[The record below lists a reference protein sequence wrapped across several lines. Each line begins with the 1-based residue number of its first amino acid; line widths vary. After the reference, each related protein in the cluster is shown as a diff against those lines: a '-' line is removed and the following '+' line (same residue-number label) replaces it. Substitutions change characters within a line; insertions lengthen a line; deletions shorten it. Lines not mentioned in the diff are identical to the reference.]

1 MEEERWE
8 EKSAS
13 FTKTV
18 SNLYIEIKYCGDHS
32 ACPKKKKYL
41 LRTKILWTQ
50 LIFFLYHEY

>member
-32 ACPKKKKYL
+32 ACPKKKIPLAYKN
-41 LRTKILWTQ
+41 TMDTID
-50 LIFFLYHEY
+50 FFLIP

>member
-32 ACPKKKKYL
+32 ACPPKKNTSCVQKY
-41 LRTKILWTQ
+41 
-50 LIFFLYHEY
+50 YGHN